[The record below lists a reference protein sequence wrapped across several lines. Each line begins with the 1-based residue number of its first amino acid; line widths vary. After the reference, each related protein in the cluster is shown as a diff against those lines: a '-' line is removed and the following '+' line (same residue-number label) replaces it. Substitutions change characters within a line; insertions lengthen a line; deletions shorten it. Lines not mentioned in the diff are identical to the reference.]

1 MHKTCTNQ
9 LHLSNVNT
17 LSNLTPFVVTIV
29 SANFRERNCPQRDS
43 NCHPLFYYITM
54 NDMFLEFSKIAER
67 NVTYAVTRAAPL
79 LIIVKMLEELVSSN
93 QESHLDSDDQ
103 CYKKETL

>member
-29 SANFRERNCPQRDS
+29 SANFLERNCPQRDS
-43 NCHPLFYYITM
+43 NCHPLSYYIIM